1 MAVETTMSVSAPILD
16 TERLTLCGHGVET
29 FDESLA
35 LWSDPQVNR
44 HITGKPSG
52 REDTWARVLRY
63 IGHWA
68 ALGYGF
74 WQIRERATGRFVGEV
89 GIADFKRD
97 LTIPFEPAPE
107 AGWVLAPWAH
117 GRGYATEA
125 VTAVLAWGDGAAPVG
140 PRTMCLINPEN
151 APSLRV
157 AGKCGYR
164 ELTRAD
170 YKGVEVLVFERDGR
184 WLRSG

>member
-1 MAVETTMSVSAPILD
+1 MSASVPILE
-16 TERLTLCGHGVET
+16 TERLTLLGHRTET
-29 FDESLA
+29 LDESLA

-52 REDTWARVLRY
+52 REEAWARVLRY

-74 WQIRERATGRFVGEV
+74 WQIRERATGRFVGEA
-89 GIADFKRD
+89 GMADFQRD
-97 LTIPFEPAPE
+97 VSISFDGAPE

-125 VTAVLAWGDGAAPVG
+125 MTAALAWGDAAAHVG
-140 PRTMCLINPEN
+140 SRTVCIINPDN
-151 APSLRV
+151 TASLRV
-157 AGKCGYR
+157 AAKCGYR
-164 ELTRAD
+164 ELVRAD
-170 YKGVEVLVFERDGR
+170 YKGVEVLVFERDGGGAR
-184 WLRSG
+184 VTSATNR